1 MGRATIVAD
10 AVCLQVPDS
19 ACILYEAKSVE
30 DGLSWRVLAVR
41 GEARLAHGV
50 PQDGPA
56 LFQVDD
62 EVAPSIFTRDD
73 FTREDFAHLLI
84 PRTVTS
90 LGYLPF
96 SIGDDLLGIVEM
108 ITYGDDLTADVFE
121 ALQPMVEMASVALS
135 AAGKTAQQHQHLLDS
150 VHRMSQLYDLEKG
163 LNATL
168 DFERLV
174 DFIPLKVMAMIPCGS
189 VRLWLFDGDPL
200 KLMSARGKDLGPEV
214 GTIQAPGEGYVAD
227 MAEEGEPLLIEDS
240 EDERLVAW
248 NEKGNITPVLT
259 AMVVPLLQ
267 DEAEVGVLEA
277 ANKAGGGAFDDDD
290 LFFLNTMAET
300 VSSALKNASL
310 LRAERKLEVL
320 EALVHVSSEI
330 TSTLRLERL
339 LQIIV
344 NSPQTV
350 LPFERCAIA
359 LDTRGRLQLKAVSG
373 MANIPAGDVAIEG
386 LRSLISWLGSHY
398 EPLLVRQHE
407 EDPEHEDE
415 RVRTVLG
422 RYFAESSVR
431 ALYALPLND
440 EQGRVGMLL
449 YESSDPGFLETVHIE
464 VIKVLAGQATVAMRN
479 ALLYREVPLIQILE
493 PLLQGKQKFLRSST
507 RRRWAWAG
515 GLTAAGVL
523 LVFLP
528 LPMRVSGVATVAPQ
542 HIVTVNAPL
551 EANVQSV
558 FAHEGQAVS
567 KGDVMASLD
576 DYSWRADL
584 VAAQAKY
591 EAAELT
597 MQSDLARQSPQAGV
611 DRSQTEYLKSE
622 LQRSQGKLSNAA
634 LRSPIDGIVITP
646 ELQNLAGKHLDA
658 GAPFAQVLDLETAVV
673 NIAIDEEDEPLLRS
687 GQPTAIKL
695 DSFPTQVWRGHVSI
709 VGAEADAADA
719 GRSFAARVPLANRD
733 GELRSGMA
741 GRAKIFIGYRPAGV
755 VLLRRPA
762 LWIWQT
768 AWDWIGW

>member
-10 AVCLQVPDS
+10 AVCLQIPDS
-19 ACILYEAKSVE
+19 ACIVYEAKSVE
-30 DGLSWRVLAVR
+30 EVTRWRALAVR

-50 PQDGPA
+50 PADGPA
-56 LFQVDD
+56 LFHGEDAFFAS
-62 EVAPSIFTRDD
+62 EE
-73 FTREDFAHLLI
+73 FTREDFAHLLV

-96 SIGDDLLGIVEM
+96 SEGERLFR
-108 ITYGDDLTADVFE
+108 VFE
-121 ALQPMVEMASVALS
+121 IITFGEPLTSEILEELQPTVVTASVALTS
-135 AAGKTAQQHQHLLDS
+135 AARTEKQHQHLLDS

-174 DFIPLKVMAMIPCGS
+174 DLIPLKVMAMIPCGA

-200 KLMSARGKDLGPEV
+200 KLMSMRGRDIGPEI

-227 MAEEGEPLLIEDS
+227 MAEEGEPLLIEDP
-240 EDERLVAW
+240 EDERLIAW
-248 NEKGNITPVLT
+248 NEDESITPVLT

-277 ANKAGGGAFDDDD
+277 ANKADGSAFDDDD

-310 LRAERKLEVL
+310 LLAERKLEVL

-386 LRSLISWLGSHY
+386 LRSLIGWLGSHY

-407 EDPEHEDE
+407 DDPEHEDE
-415 RVRTVLG
+415 HVRTVLG
-422 RYFAESSVR
+422 RYFVESSVR
-431 ALYALPLND
+431 AIYALPLND

-449 YESSDPGFLETVHIE
+449 YESSDPDFLETVHVE

-507 RRRWAWAG
+507 RRRWTW
-515 GLTAAGVL
+515 AAGLAAAAVI

-528 LPMRVSGVATVAPQ
+528 LPMRVSGTATVAPQ
-542 HIVTVNAPL
+542 HIVTVNAPV
-551 EANVQSV
+551 EANVQHV
-558 FAHEGQAVS
+558 FAQEGQAVS

-584 VAAQAKY
+584 IASQARY
-591 EAAELT
+591 EAAALT
-597 MQSDLARQSPQAGV
+597 TQSDLARQSPQAGI
-611 DRSQTEYLKSE
+611 DRAQADYLKAE
-622 LQRSQGKLSNAA
+622 MQRSQGKLTNAS

-646 ELQNLAGKHLDA
+646 ELQNFAGKHLDA
-658 GAPFAQVLDLETAVV
+658 GAPFAQVLDLDSALV
-673 NIAIDEEDEPLLRS
+673 NIAIDEEDAPLLRN
-687 GQPTAIKL
+687 GQTAAIKL
-695 DSFPTQVWRGHVSI
+695 NSFPTHVWRGDVSI
-709 VGAEADAADA
+709 VGLQADAADA
-719 GRSFAARVPLANRD
+719 GRSFAARVPLSNRD
-733 GELRSGMA
+733 GELRSGME